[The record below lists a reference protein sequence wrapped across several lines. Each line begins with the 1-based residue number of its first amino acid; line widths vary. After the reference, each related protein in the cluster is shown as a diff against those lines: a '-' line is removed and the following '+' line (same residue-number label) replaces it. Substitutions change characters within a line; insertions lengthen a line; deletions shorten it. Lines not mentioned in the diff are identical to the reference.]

1 MFLRYLGDVNHHFL
15 HFCSWHF
22 SREFPRRTKRFFSW
36 TFFHVLLHQWNW
48 YFSIKVKQQISFGF
62 NPFFFTVI
70 SFCCLG
76 KGLSF
81 LPWCYILGTFFYYF
95 KVGEVILR
103 NEFFLQIFIPIARLT
118 GIRLVDFAVGIRPN
132 LLLLHMLFIYK
143 PTHIFGTQPKSHTLL
158 GYNCFV
164 NFCYFLI
171 GFSIIALPWST
182 LGP

>member
-1 MFLRYLGDVNHHFL
+1 MAIIISYILFLTFFKR
-15 HFCSWHF
+15 
-22 SREFPRRTKRFFSW
+22 FPRRPKCFFRW

-48 YFSIKVKQQISFGF
+48 YFYIKVKQQTYFGF
-62 NPFFFTVI
+62 N
-70 SFCCLG
+70 SFCCPG

-81 LPWCYILGTFFYYF
+81 LLWCYILGTFFLLF
-95 KVGEVILR
+95 QGGEVILR
-103 NEFFLQIFIPIARLT
+103 NEFFQIFIPIAKLT

-158 GYNCFV
+158 AYNCFV

-171 GFSIIALPWST
+171 GFCNIALPWST